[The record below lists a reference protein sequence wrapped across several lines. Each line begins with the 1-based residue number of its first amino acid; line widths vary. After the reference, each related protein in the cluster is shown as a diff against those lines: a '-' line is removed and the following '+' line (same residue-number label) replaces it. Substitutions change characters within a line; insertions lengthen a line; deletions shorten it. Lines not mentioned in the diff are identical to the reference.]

1 MVGRDVRHT
10 LLLHFNPLN
19 AFVLPDVMNAFEGAG
34 WQWIDASLAFE
45 DEVFR
50 REPGTL
56 PAGESLVWALA
67 KETGR
72 HNDRLRYPGEDSE
85 YERAGMD
92 ALGL

>member
-1 MVGRDVRHT
+1 V
-10 LLLHFNPLN
+10 HFNVLN
-19 AFVLPDVMNAFEGAG
+19 AFVLPDVLNAFEGAG

-45 DEVFR
+45 DPVFR
-50 REPGTL
+50 SQPQTL

-72 HNDRLRYPGEDSE
+72 FEERLRYPGEDDA
-85 YERAGMD
+85 YEKPKLD